1 MNEQSTPKELKL
13 NTTSSVLSTEDRITM
28 AMKMVNNQ
36 NEIIKVL
43 AEKISIISKKLE
55 RLDTYALENRHY
67 IENHEHINNNHQ

>member
-28 AMKMVNNQ
+28 AMKIVNDQ
-36 NEIIKVL
+36 NEIIKAL
-43 AEKISIISKKLE
+43 AEKIGIMSQKLE

-67 IENHEHINNNHQ
+67 IENHEHISNNP